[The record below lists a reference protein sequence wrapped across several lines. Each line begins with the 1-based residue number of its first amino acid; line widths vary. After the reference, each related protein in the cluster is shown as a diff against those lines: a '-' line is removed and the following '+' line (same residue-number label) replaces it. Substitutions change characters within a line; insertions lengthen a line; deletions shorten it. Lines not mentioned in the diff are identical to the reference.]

1 MKNKNVV
8 GLYVRVSTQEQA
20 KEGYS
25 IDEQKER
32 LTKYADARDWIVYRV
47 YADPGFSGAKIERPG
62 LKEMIDDIVSGKLDK
77 IIVYKLDRLSRSQK
91 DTLYLIEDIF
101 LENSVDFV
109 SMTEN
114 FDTATPF
121 GRAMIG
127 ILSVFAQLER
137 EQIKERMSLGREG
150 RAKSGL
156 FHGSTKVPIGY
167 RYNNGLLIVDPY
179 EARIVRRIFQE
190 YVDGRSIYSI
200 VADLK
205 ADGLTSSYGMISRPT
220 IQYILR
226 NPVYTGVIRHVNNIY
241 DGQHE
246 AIITEDLWER
256 ASARI
261 ESMRDCPNGYN
272 FNKHT
277 SIITGLCYCA
287 SCGRKMR
294 FNWGQKRA
302 DGHRI
307 RYITCPD
314 KKVSNCPVTPVH
326 AVAVEEYLLNQ
337 LKKIT
342 FDPKYFEKIRCKSD
356 PIDRSEE
363 ILFFNER
370 IKENKSKISKLMDL
384 YTIGGIDFSIV
395 ADKIQLLTREVNT
408 LTREI
413 DQIRE
418 ETSGVSE
425 EEIKERLYTLDEIL
439 EEGDIEKTRN
449 VVMALI
455 DRIEIGEHK
464 TVTIKW
470 SF

>member
-1 MKNKNVV
+1 MKNKIVV
-8 GLYVRVSTQEQA
+8 GLYIRVSTQEQA

-32 LTKYADARDWIVYRV
+32 LTKYADAHGWIIYRV
-47 YADPGFSGAKIERPG
+47 YSDPGFSGAKLERPG
-62 LKEMIDDIVSGKLDK
+62 LKEMLDDVVSGKLDK
-77 IIVYKLDRLSRSQK
+77 IVVYKLDRLSRSQK
-91 DTLYLIEDIF
+91 DTLYLIEDVF
-101 LENSVDFV
+101 LENEVDFV

-121 GRAMIG
+121 GRAIIG

-156 FHGSTKVPIGY
+156 FHGSNQVPIGY
-167 RYNNGLLIVDPY
+167 RYNDGVLSVDPY
-179 EARIVRRIFQE
+179 EARIVRRIFEE
-190 YVDGRSIYSI
+190 YTDGRSIYSI

-220 IQYILR
+220 VQYMLR
-226 NPVYTGVIRHVNNIY
+226 NPVYTGVIRHNDKIY
-241 DGQHE
+241 NGQHE
-246 AIITEDLWER
+246 AIITDDLWSR
-256 ASARI
+256 ASARV
-261 ESMRDCPNGYN
+261 ESMRNCPNGYN

-277 SIITGLCYCA
+277 SILTGLCYCA

-294 FNWGQKRA
+294 FNWGQKRS
-302 DGHRI
+302 DGYRI

-314 KKVSNCPVTPVH
+314 KKISNCPVTPVH
-326 AVAVEEYLLNQ
+326 ADIIETYLIDQ
-337 LKKIT
+337 LRKLSL
-342 FDPKYFEKIRCKSD
+342 DPEYFEEIRSESD
-356 PIDRSEE
+356 PDDRSQE
-363 ILFFNER
+363 IQLLEGR

-384 YTIGGIDFSIV
+384 YTVSGIDFSVV
-395 ADKIQLLTREVNT
+395 ADKIQVLSREVDT

-418 ETSGVSE
+418 EISGVSE
-425 EEIKERLYTLDEIL
+425 EEIKEKLYTLDTIL
-439 EEGDIEKTRN
+439 DSEDIEVIRN
-449 VVMALI
+449 LVMTLVEKV
-455 DRIEIGEHK
+455 EIGENK